1 MARQFILLTAIAI
14 QALGVCAFG
23 QDGAASPPP
32 KPQGSPGVPGA
43 PQPPPFDKRPRPER
57 QFMKG
62 GGEPADFVEKLFNR
76 LSPEERERFKENF
89 ERWKALPPEERQALM
104 QHERMRREKM
114 MQEIDEGLKK
124 TGLQLDKDRREIFNL
139 RYAQERRKIEEQL
152 RKEMDEKRRPLMKE
166 LLERLTKE
174 FSAPATASPSPS
186 ASPAP
191 EQPAVN

>member
-1 MARQFILLTAIAI
+1 
-14 QALGVCAFG
+14 
-23 QDGAASPPP
+23 
-32 KPQGSPGVPGA
+32 
-43 PQPPPFDKRPRPER
+43 
-57 QFMKG
+57 MKG